1 MSKSQINRRYVVEA
15 GDPLHP
21 LLTSLSVGFDP
32 VEPGG
37 VARSPEPCL
46 DTLAFSGTTA
56 GKALLRGDG
65 CEAWH
70 GTRSLMVMFP
80 HSRFRELAGDEPW
93 ESHYLVLWGPLAENW
108 VRAANSSLP
117 ATALTPVPGT
127 VLDSLEKACRLVVEQ
142 PAGWQWPFLRH
153 LTTVLDYAH
162 EQLSA
167 RVGGQLSLAAQA
179 QALMARHLSAPL
191 SLAELARR
199 LNVSPSTLSHR
210 FREQTGLS
218 PGLAQ
223 RQTRI
228 AAARQLLANG
238 GSVAETS
245 QQLGFANQFH
255 FSRLFRQVEGLPP
268 AEFARAAA
276 REPLRKY

>member
-1 MSKSQINRRYVVEA
+1 M
-15 GDPLHP
+15 
-21 LLTSLSVGFDP
+21 VGNQ
-32 VEPGG
+32 
-37 VARSPEPCL
+37 
-46 DTLAFSGTTA
+46 
-56 GKALLRGDG
+56 
-65 CEAWH
+65 
-70 GTRSLMVMFP
+70 
-80 HSRFRELAGDEPW
+80 
-93 ESHYLVLWGPLAENW
+93 PLA
-108 VRAANSSLP
+108 V
-117 ATALTPVPGT
+117 AL
-127 VLDSLEKACRLVVEQ
+127 
-142 PAGWQWPFLRH
+142 LRH
-153 LTTVLDYAH
+153 LTTVLTSYDK
-162 EQLSA
+162 LSA

-238 GSVAETS
+238 VSVAETS